1 MREPSSTST
10 TSVEPLRGPRPA
22 VVEVSAALDFVRS
35 NHHAVLA
42 TMRADGAPQ
51 LTPITAGVNAEGKV
65 VVSSREPAA
74 KVRNL
79 RRNPQASLCVFT
91 DRFFG
96 EFVQVE
102 GSATI
107 VTLPEAMDGLVDYYR
122 SISGEH
128 PDWDDY
134 RATMERDQRVLI
146 AITVSRAGPNYSG

>member
-1 MREPSSTST
+1 MD
-10 TSVEPLRGPRPA
+10 VEQ
-22 VVEVSAALDFVRS
+22 ALDFIRA

-42 TMRADGAPQ
+42 TLRADGAPQ
-51 LTPITAGVNAEGKV
+51 LTPITASVNDAGKV

-79 RRNPQASLCVFT
+79 RRNPRAWLTVFT

-102 GSATI
+102 GAATI
-107 VTLPEAMDGLVDYYR
+107 VSLPEAMDGLVDYYR
-122 SISGEH
+122 SVSGEH

-134 RATMERDQRVLI
+134 RSAMERDQRVLI
-146 AITVSRAGPNYSG
+146 TLDVDRAGPNYSG

>member
-1 MREPSSTST
+1 
-10 TSVEPLRGPRPA
+10 VEI
-22 VVEVSAALDFVRS
+22 SAALDFIRS

-51 LTPITAGVNAEGKV
+51 LTPITVGVNAAGKV
-65 VVSSREPAA
+65 VISSREPAA

-79 RRNPQASLCVFT
+79 RRTPQASLCVFT

-96 EFVQVE
+96 DFVQIE
-102 GSATI
+102 GDATI
-107 VTLPEAMDGLVDYYR
+107 VSLPEAMDGLVDYYR

-134 RATMERDQRVLI
+134 RATMERDKRVVI
-146 AITVSRAGPNYSG
+146 EIDVSRAGPNYSG

>member
-1 MREPSSTST
+1 MDVEQAREFI
-10 TSVEPLRGPRPA
+10 RA
-22 VVEVSAALDFVRS
+22 

-42 TMRADGAPQ
+42 TLRADGAPQ
-51 LTPITAGVNAEGKV
+51 LTPITASVNGDGKV

-79 RRNPQASLCVFT
+79 RRDPRAWLTVFT

-102 GSATI
+102 GAVTI
-107 VTLPEAMDGLVDYYR
+107 VSLPEAMDGLVDYYR
-122 SISGEH
+122 SVSGEH

-134 RATMERDQRVLI
+134 RSAMERDQRVLI
-146 AITVSRAGPNYSG
+146 TIDVIRAGPNYSG